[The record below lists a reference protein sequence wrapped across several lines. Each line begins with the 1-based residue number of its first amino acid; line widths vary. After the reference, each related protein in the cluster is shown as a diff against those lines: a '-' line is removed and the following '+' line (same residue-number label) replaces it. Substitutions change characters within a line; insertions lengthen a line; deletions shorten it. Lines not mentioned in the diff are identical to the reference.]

1 MVEAWPEP
9 VERVS
14 SVLRESGVEARIH
27 EFPEGTASA
36 QDAADAVGCA
46 LGQIV
51 KSLVF
56 VCDER
61 PVVALVPGDRR
72 GDPTKVAHAVEATS
86 ARVAKA
92 LEVEHATGFAPGAVA
107 PFPLHQVETVLMDHA
122 LYHHEIV
129 WAGAGSAHHIMG
141 ISPGELGRLARV
153 RPMDVTA
160 DQPYD
165 SSTPKES

>member
-1 MVEAWPEP
+1 VVGAWPEP

-14 SVLRESGVEARIH
+14 SFLREAGVEARIH
-27 EFPEGTASA
+27 EFPDGTSTA
-36 QDAADAVGCA
+36 QDAADAVGCE

-61 PVVALVPGDRR
+61 PVLALVPGDRR
-72 GDPTKVAHAVEATS
+72 GDPAKVARAVDATA

-92 LEVEHATGFAPGAVA
+92 QEVEDATGFSPGAVA
-107 PFPLHQVETVLMDHA
+107 PFPLPKIDTVLMERE

-129 WAGAGSAHHIMG
+129 WAGAGSHKHVVG
-141 ISPGELGRLARV
+141 ISPADLGRLARV
-153 RPMDVTA
+153 RPMDVIS
-160 DQPYD
+160 DQ
-165 SSTPKES
+165 T

>member
-1 MVEAWPEP
+1 VVGAWPEP

-14 SVLRESGVEARIH
+14 SFLRESGVEARIH
-27 EFPEGTASA
+27 EFPDGTSTA
-36 QDAADAVGCA
+36 QDAADAVGCD

-72 GDPTKVAHAVEATS
+72 GDPAKVAHAVDASS

-92 LEVEHATGFAPGAVA
+92 QEVEDATGFAPGAVA
-107 PFPLHQVETVLMDHA
+107 PFPLPKIGSVLMDPA

-129 WAGAGSAHHIMG
+129 WAGAGSHRHVLG
-141 ISPGELGRLARV
+141 INPTELGRLARA
-153 RPMDVTA
+153 RPMDVVT
-160 DQPYD
+160 DHSYD
-165 SSTPKES
+165 SSKDKET